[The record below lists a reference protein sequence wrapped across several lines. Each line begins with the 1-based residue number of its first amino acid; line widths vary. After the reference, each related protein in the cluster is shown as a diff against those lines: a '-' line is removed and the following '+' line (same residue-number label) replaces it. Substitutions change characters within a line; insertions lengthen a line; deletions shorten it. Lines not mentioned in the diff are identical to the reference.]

1 LKRIAFIGSV
11 VDGSGVDRVLRAS
24 GHRVVSL
31 DPWQAQP
38 SGGTGSYDGDTVD
51 LADCDAVSRAI
62 ESCRARLGG
71 LDALIFAAP
80 VDAASTAN
88 AAHAAEAAEDGVA
101 SWRRTV
107 AQLACGAFYC
117 TQAALRTFVPQ
128 ARGCIVYLCADR
140 AIDGSA
146 GSPALS
152 AASCGVLALSSSLA
166 ASAFR
171 HGITMNSVILGEQF
185 DADGLAREADFDSD
199 ADSLA
204 YATRRS
210 QHAMREIVMR
220 RHYEAS
226 GVGWAET
233 VGGVLEHLLSA
244 KGSLIAGS
252 TLRLANVGVRSPF
265 IRWSY

>member
-1 LKRIAFIGSV
+1 LKRIIFIGRA
-11 VDGSGVDRVLRAS
+11 VDGSGVDRVLRAN
-24 GHRVVSL
+24 GHRVASL

-38 SGGTGSYDGDTVD
+38 AGDTGSHDGETID
-51 LADCDAVSRAI
+51 LANCEAVARAI
-62 ESCRARLGG
+62 ESCRDRLGG
-71 LDALIFAAP
+71 LDALIFSAP
-80 VDAASTAN
+80 VDAAGPAGAGHATD
-88 AAHAAEAAEDGVA
+88 AAENGVA

-210 QHAMREIVMR
+210 QNAMREIVMR

-226 GVGWAET
+226 GIGWAET
-233 VGGVLEHLLSA
+233 VGGVVEHLLGA